1 MPLRLLSRPPKAL
14 FLKWIFFP
22 KALHFWFSIN
32 PFLVL
37 SSLSVNDTWG
47 LALETL
53 FPTNWNRIPSQTHSC
68 IAACFMWLEEVRPLD
83 GCPASAEAPWLTVGL
98 CPLKEKSSK
107 LNFFQCVEYTNC
119 HSSAGQRTAER
130 PFTLRTAWLPW
141 GLQGDDYRCCKPGKG
156 SEFKVRI
163 AFSLLWNE
171 EWIRQIILSLGPSGQ
186 FAHTMHE
193 FCHALCS
200 MPDRQSVLLSRLCP
214 LQSQVSFL

>member
-171 EWIRQIILSLGPSGQ
+171 ELYIK
-186 FAHTMHE
+186 
-193 FCHALCS
+193 
-200 MPDRQSVLLSRLCP
+200 
-214 LQSQVSFL
+214 SF